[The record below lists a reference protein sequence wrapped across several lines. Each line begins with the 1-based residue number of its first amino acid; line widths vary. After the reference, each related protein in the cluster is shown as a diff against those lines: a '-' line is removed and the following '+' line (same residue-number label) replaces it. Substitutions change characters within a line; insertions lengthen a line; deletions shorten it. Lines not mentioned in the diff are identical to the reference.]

1 MIVLLINLIMFCLLD
16 LLSDDHSRTY
26 HRAST
31 VSKNTSNSKPK
42 SEFNRACISMSC
54 HFILYILSH
63 IYGVA
68 DVHVE

>member
-42 SEFNRACISMSC
+42 SR
-54 HFILYILSH
+54 
-63 IYGVA
+63 V
-68 DVHVE
+68 